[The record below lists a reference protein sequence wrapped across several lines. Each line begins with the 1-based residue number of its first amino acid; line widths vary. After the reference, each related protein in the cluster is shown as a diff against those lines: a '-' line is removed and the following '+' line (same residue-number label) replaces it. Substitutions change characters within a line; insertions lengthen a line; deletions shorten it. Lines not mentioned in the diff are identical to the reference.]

1 MSKSNSKS
9 TQAKALKKLVV
20 KQIKKNYPSF
30 NTHSKTE
37 KKEII
42 EHIWKQVYKNYDFST
57 DPDLSKQQLLNIEP
71 LPQDIITIEQ
81 MKQLMAQQQTT
92 IIPLMPNASIKYIQD
107 SELKDIYDL
116 VNWNLINSLLVDQNY
131 TPGKRELQPV
141 HFFKAEL
148 LKNLKY
154 AELSYRKYTKN
165 EINNPERKQYRAF
178 IGLKHDQSI
187 SHSQLSQFRTG
198 MPFKKLLNVMVYFI
212 CLFLENKPLSP
223 ATFYAMDSTEIA
235 AKTSPYPLFKMKL
248 GDKWIRVYQDIDAD
262 CGTRRQKRDK
272 STFVVGYRLHTL
284 TVIDAKTEIAYPLLS
299 ILAPANHHDS
309 NFLEML
315 VDLGTTIGLNLN
327 IVTTDQAY
335 GDVDELEYIHK
346 KHNVNILNAPKQ
358 LNQLPKHV
366 DAKTY
371 AVRKNA
377 SCAVDMVYASCDQH
391 DGHEFHCN
399 AQSGECPFDGSCNK
413 FRHIP
418 VDTGVFGK
426 IPYFLDGAQKI
437 VAMRKV
443 AERPFNLIKHR
454 DGLEP
459 LRTKG
464 IHNSTV
470 VATIANIATLLIEI
484 AGHRKK
490 AKTNKEQ
497 HENLA
502 FEFMKKAA

>member
-1 MSKSNSKS
+1 MAKSIE
-9 TQAKALKKLVV
+9 AKALKKLVV
-20 KQIKKNYPSF
+20 KQIKKNYPNF
-30 NTHSKTE
+30 NSHTKRE

-42 EHIWKQVYKNYDFST
+42 KDIWTQVYNNYDFST
-57 DPDLSKQQLLNIEP
+57 EPELSKQELLNIEP

-81 MKQLMAQQQTT
+81 MKKLMAQKQTK

-107 SELKDIYDL
+107 PELKDIYDI
-116 VNWNLINSLLVDQNY
+116 VNWNLINRLLADQHY
-131 TPGKRELQPV
+131 TPGKRDLQPV
-141 HFFKAEL
+141 HFFRAEL

-154 AELSYRKYTKN
+154 AELSYRKYTTN
-165 EINNPERKQYRAF
+165 EINNPERKAYRAF
-178 IGLKHDQSI
+178 IGLKSDQSI
-187 SHSQLSQFRTG
+187 SHSQLSQFRSALT
-198 MPFKKLLNVMVYFI
+198 FKKLLNVMVYFI

-262 CGTRRQKRDK
+262 VGTRRQKRDK

-284 TVIDAKTEIAYPLLS
+284 TVIDAQTEIAYPLLS

-309 NFLEML
+309 NFLELL
-315 VDLGTTIGLNLN
+315 VDFGKRIGLNLN

-335 GDVDELEYIHK
+335 GDRDELEYIHN
-346 KHNVNILNAPKQ
+346 KHNVIILNAPKE
-358 LNQLPKHV
+358 LTQLPQNV

-371 AVRKNA
+371 AVRKNS
-377 SCAVDMVYASCDQH
+377 SCSVDMVYAGCDQQY
-391 DGHEFHCN
+391 GHEFHCN
-399 AQSGECPFDGSCNK
+399 AQSGDCPFEGSCNK
-413 FRHIP
+413 FRYIP
-418 VDTGVFGK
+418 VDTGAFGK

-490 AKTNKEQ
+490 VKTNNEQ
-497 HENLA
+497 HKNLA

>member
-1 MSKSNSKS
+1 MVTSIEV
-9 TQAKALKKLVV
+9 KALKQLVV
-20 KQIKKNYPSF
+20 KKIKKNYPNF
-30 NTHSKTE
+30 NCHTKRE

-42 EHIWKQVYKNYDFST
+42 KDIWKQVYNNYDFST
-57 DPDLSKQQLLNIEP
+57 EPDLSKQQLLNIEP

-81 MKQLMAQQQTT
+81 MKKLMAQKQTN

-107 SELKDIYDL
+107 PELKDIYDI
-116 VNWNLINSLLVDQNY
+116 VNWDLINRLLADNHY
-131 TPGKRELQPV
+131 TPGKRDVQPV
-141 HFFKAEL
+141 HFFRAEI
-148 LKNLKY
+148 LKNLRY
-154 AELSYRKYTKN
+154 AELSYRKYTTN
-165 EINNPERKQYRAF
+165 EINNPERKEYRAF
-178 IGLKHDQSI
+178 IGLKSAQSI
-187 SHSQLSQFRTG
+187 SHSQLSQFRRAVTI
-198 MPFKKLLNVMVYFI
+198 KKLLNVMVYFI

-248 GDKWIRVYQDIDAD
+248 GDKWVRVYQDIDAD
-262 CGTRRQKRDK
+262 CGTRRPKRDK

-309 NFLEML
+309 NFLELL
-315 VDLGTTIGLNLN
+315 VAFGKKIGLNLN

-335 GDVDELEYIHK
+335 GDRDELEYIDK
-346 KHNVNILNAPKQ
+346 KHHVIILNAPKE
-358 LNQLPKHV
+358 LTQLPKHV
-366 DAKTY
+366 AATTY

-377 SCAVDMVYASCDQH
+377 SCSVDMIYAGCDDQL
-391 DGHEFHCN
+391 GHEFHCN
-399 AQSGECPFDGSCNK
+399 SQPGDCPFEGSCNK
-413 FRHIP
+413 FRYIP

-426 IPYFLDGAQKI
+426 IPYFFDGAQQL

-470 VATIANIATLLIEI
+470 VATMANIVTLLIEI
-484 AGHRKK
+484 VGYRKK
-490 AKTNKEQ
+490 LKTNKEPDKDV
-497 HENLA
+497 A

>member
-1 MSKSNSKS
+1 MATSIE
-9 TQAKALKKLVV
+9 AKALKRLMV
-20 KQIKKNYPSF
+20 KQIKKNYPNF
-30 NTHSKTE
+30 NSHTKKE

-42 EHIWKQVYKNYDFST
+42 KDIWKQVYNNYDFST
-57 DPDLSKQQLLNIEP
+57 EAELSKQQLLNIEP

-81 MKQLMAQQQTT
+81 MKQLMAQKQTN
-92 IIPLMPNASIKYIQD
+92 IIPLMPHGRIKYIQD
-107 SELKDIYDL
+107 PELKEIYDM
-116 VNWNLINSLLVDQNY
+116 VNWNLINRLLADKNY
-131 TPGKRELQPV
+131 TAGKRALQPV
-141 HFFKAEL
+141 HFFRAEL

-154 AELSYRKYTKN
+154 AELSYRKYTTN
-165 EINNPERKQYRAF
+165 EINNPERKEYRAF
-178 IGLKHDQSI
+178 IGLKRDQSI
-187 SHSQLSQFRTG
+187 SHSQLSQFRSAVT
-198 MPFKKLLNVMVYFI
+198 FNKLLNIMVYFI
-212 CLFLENKPLSP
+212 CLFLENKPLGS

-235 AKTSPYPLFKMKL
+235 AKTSPYPLFNMKL
-248 GDKWIRVYQDIDAD
+248 GDKYVRVYQDIDAD
-262 CGTRRQKRDK
+262 VGTRRPKRDK

-284 TVIDAKTEIAYPLLS
+284 TVIDANTEIAYPLLS

-309 NFLEML
+309 NFLELL
-315 VDLGTTIGLNLN
+315 VAFGQKIGLNLN

-335 GDVDELEYIHK
+335 GDRDELEYIHN
-346 KHNVNILNAPKQ
+346 KHNVTILNAPKQ
-358 LNQLPKHV
+358 LTQLPQHV

-377 SCAVDMVYASCDQH
+377 SCSVDMGYAGCDEQF
-391 DGHEFHCN
+391 GHEFHCH
-399 AQSGECPFDGSCNK
+399 AQAGDCPFEGSCNK
-413 FRHIP
+413 FRYIP
-418 VDTGVFGK
+418 VDTGIFGK
-426 IPYFLDGAQKI
+426 IPYFLDGAQQI

-470 VATIANIATLLIEI
+470 VATMANIATLLIEI

-490 AKTNKEQ
+490 VKLNKEQ
-497 HENLA
+497 DKNLA

>member
-1 MSKSNSKS
+1 MATSIE
-9 TQAKALKKLVV
+9 AKALKRLMV
-20 KQIKKNYPSF
+20 KQIKKNYPNF
-30 NTHSKTE
+30 NSHTKRE

-42 EHIWKQVYKNYDFST
+42 KDIWQQVYNNYDFST
-57 DPDLSKQQLLNIEP
+57 EPELSKQELLNIEP
-71 LPQDIITIEQ
+71 LPQDIINMEQ
-81 MKQLMAQQQTT
+81 MKKLMTQKQTK
-92 IIPLMPNASIKYIQD
+92 IIPLLPNASIKYIQD
-107 SELKDIYDL
+107 PELKDIYDI
-116 VNWNLINSLLVDQNY
+116 VNWNLINRLLADKNY

-141 HFFKAEL
+141 HFFRAEL

-165 EINNPERKQYRAF
+165 EINNLERKEYRAF
-178 IGLKHDQSI
+178 IGLKSDQSI

-223 ATFYAMDSTEIA
+223 ATFYAIDSTEIA

-284 TVIDAKTEIAYPLLS
+284 TMIDAKTEIAYPLLS

-309 NFLEML
+309 NFLELL
-315 VDLGTTIGLNLN
+315 VDFGKNIGLDLN

-335 GDVDELEYIHK
+335 GDCDELEYIHK
-346 KHNVNILNAPKQ
+346 KHNVTILNAPKE
-358 LNQLPKHV
+358 LTQLPKHV

-371 AVRKNA
+371 AVRKNS
-377 SCAVDMVYASCDQH
+377 SCSVDMVYAGCDDQY
-391 DGHEFHCN
+391 GHEFHCN
-399 AQSGECPFDGSCNK
+399 AQPGDCPFEGSCHK

-418 VDTGVFGK
+418 VDTGAFGK
-426 IPYFLDGAQKI
+426 IAYFFDGAQKM

-459 LRTKG
+459 LRTRG

-470 VATIANIATLLIEI
+470 VATMANIATLLIEI

-490 AKTNKEQ
+490 VKTNKEQ
-497 HENLA
+497 DENLA

>member
-1 MSKSNSKS
+1 MSQSIK
-9 TQAKALKKLVV
+9 AKALKKKLVT
-20 KQIKKNYPSF
+20 QLKKNYPSF
-30 NTHSKTE
+30 NTHNKTE
-37 KKEII
+37 KKAII
-42 EHIWKQVYKNYDFST
+42 ANIWKQIYNNYDVSAE
-57 DPDLSKQQLLNIEP
+57 PELSKQELLNIEP
-71 LPQDIITIEQ
+71 LPQDIINIEQ
-81 MKQLMAQQQTT
+81 MKKLMAQKQTN

-107 SELKDIYDL
+107 PELKDIYDI
-116 VNWNLINSLLVDQNY
+116 VNWNLINRLLADQHY

-141 HFFKAEL
+141 QFFKAEL

-154 AELSYRKYTKN
+154 AELSYRKYTNN
-165 EINNPERKQYRAF
+165 EINNPERKEYRAF
-178 IGLKHDQSI
+178 IGLKSDQSI
-187 SHSQLSQFRTG
+187 SHSQLSQFRSAVT
-198 MPFKKLLNVMVYFI
+198 FNKLVNVMVYFI
-212 CLFLENKPLSP
+212 CLFLENKPLSS

-262 CGTRRQKRDK
+262 VGTRRQKRDK
-272 STFVVGYRLHTL
+272 STFVVGYRLHTV

-309 NFLEML
+309 NFLELL
-315 VDLGTTIGLNLN
+315 VDFGKKIGLNLN

-335 GDVDELEYIHK
+335 GDRDELEYIHN
-346 KHNVNILNAPKQ
+346 KHNVTILNAPKE
-358 LNQLPKHV
+358 LTQLPKNV

-371 AVRKNA
+371 AVRKNT
-377 SCAVDMVYASCDQH
+377 SCSVDMVYAGCDPQY
-391 DGHEFHCN
+391 GHEFHCN
-399 AQSGECPFDGSCNK
+399 AQAGDCPFDGSCNK
-413 FRHIP
+413 FRYIP
-418 VDTGVFGK
+418 IDTGIFGK

-470 VATIANIATLLIEI
+470 AATMANITTLLIEI

-497 HENLA
+497 DNNLA
-502 FEFMKKAA
+502 FEFVKKAA

>member
-1 MSKSNSKS
+1 MATSIETK
-9 TQAKALKKLVV
+9 TLKRLMV
-20 KQIKKNYPSF
+20 KQLKKNYPNF
-30 NTHSKTE
+30 NSYTKTA

-42 EHIWKQVYKNYDFST
+42 SDIWKQVYNHYDVST
-57 DPDLSKQQLLNIEP
+57 EAELSKPELLNIEP

-81 MKQLMAQQQTT
+81 MKKLMVQQQTT

-107 SELKDIYDL
+107 PELKHIYDT
-116 VNWNLINSLLVDQNY
+116 VNWNLINRLLADKNY

-141 HFFKAEL
+141 HFFRAEL

-154 AELSYRKYTKN
+154 AELSYRKYTDH
-165 EINNPERKQYRAF
+165 EINNPERKEYRAF
-178 IGLKHDQSI
+178 IGLKSDQSI
-187 SHSQLSQFRTG
+187 SHSQLSQFRSGLT
-198 MPFKKLLNVMVYFI
+198 FNKLVNVMVYFI
-212 CLFLENKPLSP
+212 CLFLANKPLSP

-248 GDKWIRVYQDIDAD
+248 GDKYVRVYQDIDAD
-262 CGTRRQKRDK
+262 CGTRRPKRDK
-272 STFVVGYRLHTL
+272 ATFVVGYRLHTL
-284 TVIDAKTEIAYPLLS
+284 TVIDAKTELAYPLLS

-309 NFLEML
+309 NFLELL
-315 VDLGTTIGLNLN
+315 VNFGKNIGLDLN

-335 GDVDELEYIHK
+335 GDRDELEYIDK
-346 KHNVNILNAPKQ
+346 KHNVIILNAPKE
-358 LNQLPKHV
+358 LTQLPKHV

-371 AVRKNA
+371 AVRKNS
-377 SCAVDMVYASCDQH
+377 SCSVDMAYAGCDDQL
-391 DGHEFHCN
+391 GHEFHCQ
-399 AQSGECPFDGSCNK
+399 AQAGDCPFEGNCNK
-413 FRHIP
+413 FRYIP
-418 VDTGVFGK
+418 IDTGAFGK
-426 IPYFLDGAQKI
+426 IPYFFDGAQKI
-437 VAMRKV
+437 VALRKV

-470 VATIANIATLLIEI
+470 VATMANIATLLIEI

-490 AKTNKEQ
+490 AKPIKEPDT
-497 HENLA
+497 NLA

>member
-1 MSKSNSKS
+1 MAKSME
-9 TQAKALKKLVV
+9 AKALKRLMV
-20 KQIKKNYPSF
+20 KQIKKNYPNLNSH
-30 NTHSKTE
+30 T
-37 KKEII
+37 KKEKQEII
-42 EHIWKQVYKNYDFST
+42 KDIWQQVYNNYDFST
-57 DPDLSKQQLLNIEP
+57 EPELSNQELLNIEP
-71 LPQDIITIEQ
+71 LPQDIINMEQ
-81 MKQLMAQQQTT
+81 MKKLMTQKQTK
-92 IIPLMPNASIKYIQD
+92 IIPLLPNASIKYIQD
-107 SELKDIYDL
+107 PELKDIYDI
-116 VNWNLINSLLVDQNY
+116 VNWDIINRLLADKNY

-141 HFFKAEL
+141 HFFRAEL

-165 EINNPERKQYRAF
+165 EINNLERKAYRAF
-178 IGLKHDQSI
+178 IGLKSDQSI
-187 SHSQLSQFRTG
+187 NHSQLSQFRTG
-198 MPFKKLLNVMVYFI
+198 LAFNKLLNVMVYFI

-309 NFLEML
+309 NFLELL
-315 VDLGTTIGLNLN
+315 VDLGKKIGLDLN

-335 GDVDELEYIHK
+335 GDRDELEYIDK
-346 KHNVNILNAPKQ
+346 KHNVIILNAPKE
-358 LNQLPKHV
+358 LTQLPKNV
-366 DAKTY
+366 DANTY
-371 AVRKNA
+371 AVRKNS
-377 SCAVDMVYASCDQH
+377 SCSVDMIYAGCDDQY
-391 DGHEFHCN
+391 GHEFHCN
-399 AQSGECPFDGSCNK
+399 AQPGECPFEGSCHK

-418 VDTGVFGK
+418 VDTGAFGK
-426 IPYFLDGAQKI
+426 IPYFFDGAQKI

-490 AKTNKEQ
+490 VKINKEQ
-497 HENLA
+497 HENLK
-502 FEFMKKAA
+502 FGFMKKAA

>member
-1 MSKSNSKS
+1 MAKSIEF
-9 TQAKALKKLVV
+9 KALKKLIV
-20 KQIKKNYPSF
+20 KQIKKNYPNF
-30 NTHSKTE
+30 NSHTKRE

-42 EHIWKQVYKNYDFST
+42 IDIWQQVYNNFDFST
-57 DPDLSKQQLLNIEP
+57 EPELSKQELLNIDP
-71 LPQDIITIEQ
+71 LPQDIINIEQ
-81 MKQLMAQQQTT
+81 MKKLMAQKQTK
-92 IIPLMPNASIKYIQD
+92 IIPLLPNASIKYIQD
-107 SELKDIYDL
+107 PELKDIYDI
-116 VNWNLINSLLVDQNY
+116 VNWNLINRLLADQHY
-131 TPGKRELQPV
+131 TAGKRELQPV
-141 HFFKAEL
+141 HFFRAEL

-165 EINNPERKQYRAF
+165 EINNPERKEYRAF
-178 IGLKHDQSI
+178 IGLKSDQSI
-187 SHSQLSQFRTG
+187 SHSQLSQFRSAL
-198 MPFKKLLNVMVYFI
+198 PFKKLLNVMVYFI

-223 ATFYAMDSTEIA
+223 STFYAMDSTELA

-272 STFVVGYRLHTL
+272 SPFVVGYRLHTL

-309 NFLEML
+309 NFLELL
-315 VDLGTTIGLNLN
+315 VDLGKKIGLDLN

-335 GDVDELEYIHK
+335 GDRDELEYIHK
-346 KHNVNILNAPKQ
+346 KHNVTILNAPKE
-358 LNQLPKHV
+358 LTQLPNHV

-371 AVRKNA
+371 AVRKN
-377 SCAVDMVYASCDQH
+377 STCSVDMVYAGCDDQH
-391 DGHEFHCN
+391 GHEFHCN
-399 AQSGECPFDGSCNK
+399 AQAGDCPFEGSCHK
-413 FRHIP
+413 FRYIP
-418 VDTGVFGK
+418 FDTGAFGK
-426 IPYFLDGAQKI
+426 IPYFFDGAQKI

-470 VATIANIATLLIEI
+470 VATIANITTLLIEI
-484 AGHRKK
+484 GGHRKK
-490 AKTNKEQ
+490 VKINKEQ
-497 HENLA
+497 NKNLM

>member
-1 MSKSNSKS
+1 
-9 TQAKALKKLVV
+9 
-20 KQIKKNYPSF
+20 
-30 NTHSKTE
+30 
-37 KKEII
+37 
-42 EHIWKQVYKNYDFST
+42 
-57 DPDLSKQQLLNIEP
+57 
-71 LPQDIITIEQ
+71 
-81 MKQLMAQQQTT
+81 MKQLMAQKQTN
-92 IIPLMPNASIKYIQD
+92 IIPLMPNSTIKYIKD
-107 SELKDIYDL
+107 SELKDIYDH
-116 VNWNLINSLLVDQNY
+116 VNWNLINRLLADKNY
-131 TPGKRELQPV
+131 TPGKRDLQPV
-141 HFFKAEL
+141 HFFKAEI

-154 AELSYRKYTKN
+154 AELSYRKYTEN
-165 EINNPERKQYRAF
+165 EINNPERKEYRAF
-178 IGLKHDQSI
+178 IGLKSDQSI
-187 SHSQLSQFRTG
+187 SHSQLSQFRSG
-198 MPFKKLLNVMVYFI
+198 LAFNKLLNVMVYFI

-284 TVIDAKTEIAYPLLS
+284 TVIDAKTEIAHPLLS

-309 NFLEML
+309 NFLELL
-315 VDLGTTIGLNLN
+315 VDFAQKIGLNLN

-335 GDVDELEYIHK
+335 GDRDELEYIDK
-346 KHNVNILNAPKQ
+346 KHNVIILNAPKE
-358 LNQLPKHV
+358 LSQLPKHV

-377 SCAVDMVYASCDQH
+377 SCSVDMVYAGCDDQH
-391 DGHEFHCN
+391 GHEFHCP
-399 AQSGECPFDGSCNK
+399 AQAGDCPFEGSCHK
-413 FRHIP
+413 VRYIP
-418 VDTGVFGK
+418 VDTGAFGK
-426 IPYFLDGAQKI
+426 IPYFFDAAQKM

-470 VATIANIATLLIEI
+470 VATMANIATLLIEI
-484 AGHRKK
+484 VGHRKK
-490 AKTNKEQ
+490 VKSNKE
-497 HENLA
+497 HNNLA